1 MIECIKPPEDVAN
14 YVCTEREVKMHRPRY
29 DSVSGQFIGLYE
41 SIGYLVVTG
50 DQEEQFVDCDIVR
63 KTLIIT
69 A

>member
-1 MIECIKPPEDVAN
+1 
-14 YVCTEREVKMHRPRY
+14 MHRPRY

-50 DQEEQFVDCDIVR
+50 DQEEQFVDCDILR
-63 KTLIIT
+63 KTLTIT